1 MKLAAII
8 STGNSRKLLIVDTF
22 ILTNDD
28 LTVITLEAGLITFAL
43 GILRLGFLDAILS
56 RVRYL

>member
-8 STGNSRKLLIVDTF
+8 STGNSRKLLIVDTC